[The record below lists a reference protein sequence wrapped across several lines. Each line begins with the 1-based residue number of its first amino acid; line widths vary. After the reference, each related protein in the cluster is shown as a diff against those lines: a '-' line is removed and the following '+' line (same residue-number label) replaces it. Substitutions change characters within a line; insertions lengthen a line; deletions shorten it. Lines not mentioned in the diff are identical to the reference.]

1 MMKKFRFDSL
11 LKIRENIRD
20 EKKMALEILL
30 NAQSELHK
38 KIDAQN
44 RFIRQHI
51 DRWKLEQKGTVLPEL
66 LIQFRNHQEYLKSV
80 LKTLQQQLSD
90 LNAEI
95 EEKRIELNEANQD
108 VKVLENLKEKINE
121 RNQESAKRLE
131 QKEQD
136 EMASHFNNNP
146 AE

>member
-38 KIDAQN
+38 KIDNQN
-44 RFIRQHI
+44 RFICQHI
-51 DRWKLEQKGTVLPEL
+51 DRWKQEQKGTVLPEL
-66 LIQFRNHQEYLKSV
+66 LIQFRNHLEHLKSV
-80 LKTLQQQLSD
+80 QKKLQQQLND

-95 EEKRIELNEANQD
+95 EGKRIELNEANQD
-108 VKVLENLKEKINE
+108 VKVLENLREKINE
-121 RNQESAKRLE
+121 KNQEKTKRLE
-131 QKEQD
+131 QKELD
-136 EMASHFNNNP
+136 EMASHFSNNP